1 MVEREVGEDLMELQR
16 TLIESGMPE
25 GDAIELVDEFEARI
39 AEELGDDDG
48 GEPEQGQG

>member
-39 AEELGDDDG
+39 AEELEDDDG
-48 GEPEQGQG
+48 AEPEQGQG